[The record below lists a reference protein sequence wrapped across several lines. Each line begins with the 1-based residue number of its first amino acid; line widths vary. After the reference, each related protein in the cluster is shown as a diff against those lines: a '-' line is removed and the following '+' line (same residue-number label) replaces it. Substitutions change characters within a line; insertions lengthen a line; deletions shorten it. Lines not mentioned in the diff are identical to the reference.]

1 MNEFYNSIPSN
12 CTEYTRRRP
21 LAHTSHPASHV
32 LRPRKLVPRLTSKAT
47 TTTADGGGD
56 GTTGGGAG
64 SSTLNTMMSAA
75 CKIQYVSGGGQH
87 SAAIVKTGSMGF
99 AL

>member
-1 MNEFYNSIPSN
+1 M
-12 CTEYTRRRP
+12 
-21 LAHTSHPASHV
+21 AHTSHPASHV

-47 TTTADGGGD
+47 TTTTDGGDG

-75 CKIQYVSGGGQH
+75 CKIQYVSGEGQH
-87 SAAIVKTGSMGF
+87 SAAMSRLVRR
-99 AL
+99 ALHRKRKRWVDGNIMSIM